1 MCSKIIGARYYSG
14 INTTRE
20 YQLGHGTH
28 MASIAAGNLV
38 VGASFDGLAKG
49 NVRGAVPSSRIAAYR
64 VCRYPWPC
72 SEADIL
78 AAFDDAIADG
88 VDIILT
94 GATYGFAFDFAEDAV
109 AIGAFHAMEKG
120 ILTAVP
126 TGNMGP
132 KPASTVVVAPW
143 ILTVAGSSI
152 DRLFIDKAILGDGT
166 TLAVCRVTSFHLHA
180 KLFIPQIRLLR
191 NMIVHIL
198 AAG

>member
-1 MCSKIIGARYYSG
+1 
-14 INTTRE
+14 
-20 YQLGHGTH
+20 
-28 MASIAAGNLV
+28 MASIAAGNLA

-166 TLAVCRVTSFHLHA
+166 TLVVCRVTSFHLHA
-180 KLFIPQIRLLR
+180 KLFIPQIRLPR
-191 NMIVHIL
+191 NMIIHIL